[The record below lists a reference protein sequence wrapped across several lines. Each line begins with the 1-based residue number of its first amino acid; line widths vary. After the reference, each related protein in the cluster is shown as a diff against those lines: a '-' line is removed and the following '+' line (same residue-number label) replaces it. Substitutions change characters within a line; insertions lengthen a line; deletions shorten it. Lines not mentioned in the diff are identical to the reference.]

1 MGTQVKIDNDV
12 FKELINRAIDGKA
25 EKTLLV
31 WALDSGKFSNSEVNL
46 NEVLRA
52 FLSMSN
58 KEEDVNNNY
67 PSSKVEQVQ
76 YYLNALKSPILEFSK
91 NGMVYHGK
99 SRKWVADPNFVTIT
113 VQDARAKNLRITV
126 YGKPEEFE
134 SMRGSLKIEDDM
146 AGYSRFL
153 IDSTEKLIP
162 AVNVIK
168 HSYKLKEE
176 RGRI

>member
-1 MGTQVKIDNDV
+1 MGRQVTLDDDVFMEIADRAFVSGMVFGSINDV
-12 FKELINRAIDGKA
+12 LREILNMGKKE
-25 EKTLLV
+25 V
-31 WALDSGKFSNSEVNL
+31 
-46 NEVLRA
+46 
-52 FLSMSN
+52 
-58 KEEDVNNNY
+58 NNY

-76 YYLNALKSPILEFSK
+76 YYLNALKSPIFEFSK
-91 NGMVYHGK
+91 DGMVYHGK

-113 VQDARAKNLRITV
+113 VQDARAKNLRVTI
-126 YGKPEEFE
+126 YGKPEVFE
-134 SMRGSLKIEDDM
+134 SIKGSLKIEGDM

-153 IDSTEKLIP
+153 IENTDQLFP